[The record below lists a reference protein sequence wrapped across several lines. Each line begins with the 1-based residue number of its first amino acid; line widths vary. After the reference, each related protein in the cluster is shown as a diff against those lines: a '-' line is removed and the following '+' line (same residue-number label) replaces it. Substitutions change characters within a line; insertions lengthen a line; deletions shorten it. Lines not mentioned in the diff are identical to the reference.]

1 MIGESPYIFSSAFTK
16 IYSQLNKSTYSTL
29 LRLYYRDG
37 CCQSED
43 NSVKF
48 YYKIRGRDLTDIDLS
63 LKEAYQV
70 INDSWYGAIIYID
83 VSRPDSFVFTDI
95 ILCEE

>member
-1 MIGESPYIFSSAFTK
+1 MSVIVSPFDSFIK
-16 IYSQLNKSTYSTL
+16 HIK
-29 LRLYYRDG
+29 
-37 CCQSED
+37 
-43 NSVKF
+43 
-48 YYKIRGRDLTDIDLS
+48 DLTDIDLS

-70 INDSWYGAIIYID
+70 INDSWYGAMIYID